1 MMATRNPWIDQIKG
15 IACLLIVIHHLAFYG
30 PMTDVLEPF
39 LERTVSWFRDY
50 ARMAVQVFLV
60 LGGYLC
66 AAALAPDGVARQA
79 NVFSLLVK
87 RFIRLVVPYV
97 AALVVTVAI
106 TESLRVWGFRHDSMS
121 ASPQL
126 FQVLAHIFL
135 LHGILGLESLSAGA
149 WYVAIDFQLFAI
161 AALGFGASGRF
172 WPVYGSV
179 ADGLTLTQMGVAL
192 LTLVS
197 LLVWNLQ
204 SDFDVWAI
212 YFFGAYGLGMMAW
225 WASHGHQPSVR
236 RIWLQL
242 MVVMIVVALAFE
254 WRDRIALAGVT
265 ALLLAGAQA
274 LTWPKVLRFAV
285 FKPLQRLG
293 QISYSVFL
301 IHFGVS
307 LLVNAVIYRHWPA
320 SVTANVIGVVVAVV
334 LSVWA
339 GALLYR
345 WVEVRSLGWFNFGS
359 KTDSSIRD
367 KNKAI
372 APQ

>member
-1 MMATRNPWIDQIKG
+1 MMTTRNPWIDQIKG

-39 LERTVSWFRDY
+39 LERTVAWFRDY

-66 AAALAPDGVARQA
+66 AAVLAPNGVARQA
-79 NVFSLLVK
+79 NVLSLLVK
-87 RFIRLVVPYV
+87 RFVRLVVPYV

-121 ASPQL
+121 APPQL
-126 FQVLAHIFL
+126 LQVLAHILL
-135 LHGILGLESLSAGA
+135 LHKILGLESLSAGA

-161 AALGFGASGRF
+161 AALGFGVSRRF
-172 WPVYGSV
+172 RLAYGSV
-179 ADGLTLTQMGVAL
+179 TDGLTLTQMGFAG

-197 LLVWNLQ
+197 LLVWNLD
-204 SDFDVWAI
+204 SDLDVWAI

-225 WASHGHQPSVR
+225 WASCGHQASAG
-236 RIWLQL
+236 RITRQL
-242 MVVMIVVALAFE
+242 MMVMIVVALAFE
-254 WRDRIALAGVT
+254 WRDRIAIAGVM
-265 ALLLAGAQA
+265 ALLLVGAQA
-274 LTWPKVLRFAV
+274 LTWPNALRRAV

-307 LLVNAVIYRHWPA
+307 LLVNAVIYRNWPS
-320 SVTANVIGVVVAVV
+320 SVTANALGVVVAVV

-345 WVEVRSLGWFNFGS
+345 WVEVRSLGWFTFGVQ
-359 KTDSSIRD
+359 TDASIRD
-367 KNKAI
+367 KNTVA

>member
-66 AAALAPDGVARQA
+66 ASALSPDGVARQA
-79 NVFSLLVK
+79 NVFSMLVK

-135 LHGILGLESLSAGA
+135 LHGILGFESLSAGV

-161 AALGFGASGRF
+161 AALGFGASRRF
-172 WPVYGSV
+172 RSGNSSV
-179 ADGLTLTQMGVAL
+179 TDGLMLTRIGVAL

-197 LLVWNLQ
+197 LLVWNLD

-225 WASHGHQPSVR
+225 WASHGQHPLVK
-236 RIWLQL
+236 RIWLQI
-242 MVVMIVVALAFE
+242 MIVMIVVALAFE

-265 ALLLAGAQA
+265 ALLLAGAQTLA
-274 LTWPKVLRFAV
+274 WPKALRFAV

-307 LLVNAVIYRHWPA
+307 LLVNAVIYSLWPL
-320 SVTANVIGVVVAVV
+320 SVTANAIGVVVAVA

-345 WVEVRSLGWFNFGS
+345 WVEVRSLGWFRFENRLINS
-359 KTDSSIRD
+359 R
-367 KNKAI
+367 
-372 APQ
+372 